1 VEFLTEKIKQSG
13 FYEEPAEIKEL
24 VSTFKHSFNEAQ
36 LEEAKKLVEVKYLP
50 NTVDTIHITTYAQIV
65 DASFNVVKD
74 EYKRLTEEARIKQ
87 RSCMKDTS
95 KYLEA
100 LTEYLTNTE
109 VLIIDGQKALAAK
122 LGLSAQ
128 KLEEVESTLME
139 RGLGQNLLF
148 VQSALRTKVK
158 YNILY

>member
-1 VEFLTEKIKQSG
+1 
-13 FYEEPAEIKEL
+13 
-24 VSTFKHSFNEAQ
+24 
-36 LEEAKKLVEVKYLP
+36 
-50 NTVDTIHITTYAQIV
+50 
-65 DASFNVVKD
+65 
-74 EYKRLTEEARIKQ
+74 
-87 RSCMKDTS
+87 MKDTS

-128 KLEEVESTLME
+128 KLEEVEGTLME

-158 YNILY
+158 